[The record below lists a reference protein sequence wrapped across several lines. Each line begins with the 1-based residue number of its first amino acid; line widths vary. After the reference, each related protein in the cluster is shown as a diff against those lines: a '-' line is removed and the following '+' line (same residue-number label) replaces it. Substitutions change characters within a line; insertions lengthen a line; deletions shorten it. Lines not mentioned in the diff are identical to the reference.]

1 MVEPLTPGKRPET
14 IIERIIGASA
24 RNPFLVIVFV
34 LLGIAGGIYALKQTP
49 LDAIPDLSDVQ
60 VIVYTEWE
68 GGSPDLVEDQIT
80 YPISTAFIAAPKVKF
95 VRGESMFGKS
105 FVYVIFQ
112 DGTDIYWAR
121 SRVIEY
127 LNSVRGSLPEGVN
140 PVIGPDAT
148 GVGWVYEYALVDKSG
163 KHDLAA
169 LRSLQDWNIRYALES
184 VQGVAEVAPV
194 GGFVKQYQ
202 VDLDPN
208 ALVAYNIPLSD
219 VVSAIRTSNADVG
232 GKTFEIA
239 TTEYFVRGRG
249 YIKSVADI
257 ENIVLKVDKGTPVY
271 VKNVGTVHL
280 GGDIRRGIAELDG
293 KGESVGGIVVMRY
306 GENALNV
313 IDGVKKKIDE
323 IKSSLPEGVRIVPT

>member
-1 MVEPLTPGKRPET
+1 M
-14 IIERIIGASA
+14 IERLIEASA
-24 RNPFLVIVFV
+24 RNKFLV
-34 LLGIAGGIYALKQTP
+34 GILTLFAVAAGIYALVHTP

-60 VIVYTEWE
+60 VIVYTDWE
-68 GGSPDLVEDQIT
+68 GRSPDLVEDQVT
-80 YPISTAFIAAPKVKF
+80 YPISTAFIAAAKVKF

-127 LNSVRGSLPEGVN
+127 LNSIRGSLPEGVN
-140 PVIGPDAT
+140 PTIGPDAT
-148 GVGWVYEYALVDKSG
+148 GVGWVYEYALVDDSG
-163 KHDLAA
+163 KLDLSQ
-169 LRSLQDWNIRYALES
+169 LRSIQDWNLRYALES
-184 VQGVAEVAPV
+184 VKGVSEVAPV
-194 GGFVKQYQ
+194 GGFVKEYQ

-219 VVSAIRTSNADVG
+219 VVSAIKASNADVG

-271 VKNVGTVHL
+271 VKNVSTVHL
-280 GGDIRRGIAELDG
+280 GGDIRRGI
-293 KGESVGGIVVMRY
+293 
-306 GENALNV
+306 
-313 IDGVKKKIDE
+313 
-323 IKSSLPEGVRIVPT
+323 